1 MTALLGWMFEKGS
14 APILEQSMNF
24 TEARH
29 RLILSNV
36 ANADTPH
43 YRRLDLDT
51 EGFGRALDDAIRSR
65 RDHHP
70 GRFEMTPDLRV
81 PTDDR
86 GSYLPGRWIHTA
98 EHEGPLRHDNNNVS
112 LEREMALLAQNA
124 GGYRRAAG
132 LLRKQ
137 YSQIRAAIAGRAG

>member
-43 YRRLDLDT
+43 YRRLDLDKK
-51 EGFGRALDDAIRSR
+51 GFNRALESAIER
-65 RDHHP
+65 RREHHP
-70 GRFEMTPDLRV
+70 GRFSMTLDLRV

-86 GSYLPGRWIHTA
+86 GHYLPGRWLPTA
-98 EHEGPLRHDNNNVS
+98 DHEGPLRHDNNNVS
-112 LEREMALLAQNA
+112 LEREMAVLAQNA
-124 GGYRRAAG
+124 GSYRRAAG

-137 YSQIRAAIAGRAG
+137 YGQIRAAIAERA

>member
-14 APILEQSMNF
+14 TPILERTMDF

-43 YRRLDLDT
+43 YRRLDLDKK
-51 EGFGRALDDAIRSR
+51 GFTRVLDDAIRSR
-65 RDHHP
+65 REYHP
-70 GRFEMTPDLRV
+70 GRFEMQHDLRV

-86 GSYLPGRWIHTA
+86 GSYLPGRWFKTGA
-98 EHEGPLRHDNNNVS
+98 HEGPLRHDNNNVS
-112 LEREMALLAQNA
+112 LEREMAILAQNA
-124 GGYRRAAG
+124 GAYRRAAG

-137 YSQIRAAIAGRAG
+137 LSQIRAAIAERA